1 MHPSGDWNLRCCYG
15 SHCVAEKLPP
25 PLPPALGICASAI
38 FLFYFIFLVTA
49 VLACR
54 NSSIK
59 KELQRKDQTLGM
71 DGGLGGGKVGGVG
84 GGTVVGM

>member
-1 MHPSGDWNLRCCYG
+1 MCPSGDWNLRCCYG

-25 PLPPALGICASAI
+25 HSCQLWEFVLVQA
-38 FLFYFIFLVTA
+38 FYFIFLVTA

-54 NSSIK
+54 NSSTK
-59 KELQRKDQTLGM
+59 KGLQRKGQTLGM
-71 DGGLGGGKVGGVG
+71 DGELGGGKVGGVG